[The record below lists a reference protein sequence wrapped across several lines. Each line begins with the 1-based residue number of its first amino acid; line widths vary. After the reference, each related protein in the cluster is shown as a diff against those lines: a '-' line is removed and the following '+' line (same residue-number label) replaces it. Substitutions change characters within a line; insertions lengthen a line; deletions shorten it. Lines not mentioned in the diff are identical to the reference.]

1 MTILTPTRR
10 SPSSRDVSDLYRQ
23 TLGWVVAAWLVA
35 TAIAMSV
42 VMIRDED
49 RSGDVFFVAL
59 MSGVIALMSMLP
71 GLCLR
76 RAKAI
81 RSQLASG
88 SAENQAGSGVSADPF
103 GDFVLASGMG
113 MIFRLFGTVALFL
126 FCRYQLAESS
136 QWVAG
141 FTIGWY
147 AYLTSVEVGVLAFKQ
162 NRVST
167 ESGKTTSGTDANLS
181 ANVLPAKAK
190 GNSSQSIDSSVSSCS
205 SLVRL
210 HNSNALPSRPL
221 GVLEA

>member
-10 SPSSRDVSDLYRQ
+10 SPSSPDVSDLYRQ
-23 TLGWVVAAWLVA
+23 TLGWVVAAWLLA
-35 TAIAMSV
+35 TAV
-42 VMIRDED
+42 VMTVVGLRDAD
-49 RSGDVFFVAL
+49 RSGDVIFVAL
-59 MSGVIALMSMLP
+59 MSGVIALVSMLP

-76 RAKAI
+76 WAKAI
-81 RSQLASG
+81 KSRFDSRGTASRSGARQS
-88 SAENQAGSGVSADPF
+88 VDPF

-162 NRVST
+162 NRVAT
-167 ESGKTTSGTDANLS
+167 KVGKDTSSTDASLS
-181 ANVLPAKAK
+181 ANALPVKAK
-190 GNSSQSIDSSVSSCS
+190 EYPSPSINSSVSSCS

-210 HNSNALPSRPL
+210 HNSDALSTRPL